1 MDNLAG
7 YDDIH
12 HKGELVRPAHWL
24 SASGGRRYLRR
35 REIPRLCVRVKN
47 ISVRCANGSPFA
59 PTFFGRSA
67 GLTGS
72 CIPSVQVQC
81 IPQVRDSSG
90 SKCWNRA
97 LAGHDGCAC
106 PPRPLPTA
114 ARTLPAR
121 LACEH
126 RVVDLRLPPSHRHRL
141 RERVDIASNLDARA
155 LSRRPRERAHWCDAH
170 FRCAVQLS
178 PPPRASACAAP
189 APCA

>member
-1 MDNLAG
+1 MSRCGDIQGTSELSWVLSHPSPPVTSKGVEMSQRQDRVIPTCWMSNSWVRCRRPVYPSICLGQPG

-72 CIPSVQVQC
+72 CIQLYPVYKYNVFHKC
-81 IPQVRDSSG
+81 GIPPG
-90 SKCWNRA
+90 PKCWNTSTPWA
-97 LAGHDGCAC
+97 
-106 PPRPLPTA
+106 
-114 ARTLPAR
+114 
-121 LACEH
+121 
-126 RVVDLRLPPSHRHRL
+126 
-141 RERVDIASNLDARA
+141 
-155 LSRRPRERAHWCDAH
+155 
-170 FRCAVQLS
+170 
-178 PPPRASACAAP
+178 
-189 APCA
+189 

>member
-1 MDNLAG
+1 MSRCGDIQGTSELSWVLSHPSPPVTSKGVEMSQRQDRVIPTCWMSNSWVRCRRPVYPSICLGQPG

-72 CIPSVQVQC
+72 CIPSVQC
-81 IPQVRDSSG
+81 TMYSTS
-90 SKCWNRA
+90 
-97 LAGHDGCAC
+97 AGF
-106 PPRPLPTA
+106 L
-114 ARTLPAR
+114 
-121 LACEH
+121 
-126 RVVDLRLPPSHRHRL
+126 RVEVLEPST
-141 RERVDIASNLDARA
+141 
-155 LSRRPRERAHWCDAH
+155 HWA
-170 FRCAVQLS
+170 
-178 PPPRASACAAP
+178 
-189 APCA
+189 